1 LPISNLQ
8 FGGSRQVEALLQSI
22 YKFFILKVNNF
33 AAHFLIHI
41 FTLDRINRCD
51 PKDSSVKKI
60 LLVDDD
66 KTLQTVLTRYLE
78 KRGYSVRVV
87 TSGVQGLK
95 LFAQDPPDLVVSDIM
110 MPGMDGLEFCRR
122 LRATRPG
129 QLVPFIFLTAKKD
142 LEDRIQG
149 HYIGAD
155 DYITKPFE
163 PLELLAKIEAQ
174 LERSRR
180 IYAEMVRMLQKSPE
194 DSESGG
200 DYGDNSSDAQAKDK
214 DVEPQEDLPLTPAEA
229 RVFWEVI
236 QGLTNKQISQRLFIS
251 PRTVQ
256 THLSNILTKLNLE
269 NRSQLVRFAF
279 EHGYRPPQTQDEQ
292 KAAEARG

>member
-1 LPISNLQ
+1 
-8 FGGSRQVEALLQSI
+8 
-22 YKFFILKVNNF
+22 
-33 AAHFLIHI
+33 
-41 FTLDRINRCD
+41 
-51 PKDSSVKKI
+51 VKKI

-95 LFAQDPPDLVVSDIM
+95 LFSQDPPDIVVSDIM

-122 LRATRPG
+122 LRATKTG
-129 QLVPFIFLTAKKD
+129 QLVPFLFLTAKKD

-155 DYITKPFE
+155 DYVTKPFE

-180 IYAEMVRMLQKSPE
+180 IHSEMVRLMQNVPKNNDADDDFDDAPVEAVAPVKDPVPE
-194 DSESGG
+194 
-200 DYGDNSSDAQAKDK
+200 
-214 DVEPQEDLPLTPAEA
+214 EDLPLTPAEA

>member
-1 LPISNLQ
+1 M
-8 FGGSRQVEALLQSI
+8 
-22 YKFFILKVNNF
+22 
-33 AAHFLIHI
+33 
-41 FTLDRINRCD
+41 
-51 PKDSSVKKI
+51 KKI

-155 DYITKPFE
+155 DYLTKPFE
-163 PLELLAKIEAQ
+163 PLELLAKIESQ

-180 IYAEMVRMLQKSPE
+180 IHSEMVRLMQQVPE
-194 DSESGG
+194 DNESGG
-200 DYGDNSSDAQAKDK
+200 GEYGDSWEAGGAAKDA
-214 DVEPQEDLPLTPAEA
+214 EPQEDLPLTPAEA

-256 THLSNILTKLNLE
+256 THLSNILTKLSLE

-292 KAAEARG
+292 KAAEAR

>member
-1 LPISNLQ
+1 
-8 FGGSRQVEALLQSI
+8 
-22 YKFFILKVNNF
+22 
-33 AAHFLIHI
+33 
-41 FTLDRINRCD
+41 
-51 PKDSSVKKI
+51 VKKI

-95 LFAQDPPDLVVSDIM
+95 LFTQDPPDLVVSDIM
-110 MPGMDGLEFCRR
+110 MPGMDGFEFCRR
-122 LRATRPG
+122 LRATSPG
-129 QLVPFIFLTAKKD
+129 KLVPLIFLTAKKD

-180 IYAEMVRMLQKSPE
+180 IHAEMIRLMQQMMLKNNPDDNE
-194 DSESGG
+194 LGNEYGDLRSESI
-200 DYGDNSSDAQAKDK
+200 AKINDPK
-214 DVEPQEDLPLTPAEA
+214 PPEDLPLTPAEA

-256 THLSNILTKLNLE
+256 THLSNILTKLNLK

-279 EHGYRPPQTQDEQ
+279 EHGYHPPQTQDEQ
-292 KAAEARG
+292 REAEARS

>member
-1 LPISNLQ
+1 M
-8 FGGSRQVEALLQSI
+8 
-22 YKFFILKVNNF
+22 
-33 AAHFLIHI
+33 
-41 FTLDRINRCD
+41 
-51 PKDSSVKKI
+51 KKI

-66 KTLQTVLTRYLE
+66 KTLQAVLTRYLE

-95 LFAQDPPDLVVSDIM
+95 LFVADPPDLVVSDIM

-129 QLVPFIFLTAKKD
+129 QLVPFIFLTARKE
-142 LEDRIQG
+142 LEDRLQG

-180 IYAEMVRMLQKSPE
+180 IHAEMVRLIQGIGGQI
-194 DSESGG
+194 DSGN
-200 DYGDNSSDAQAKDK
+200 DYGEDLPESIVHKDP
-214 DVEPQEDLPLTPAEA
+214 EPEEDLPLTPAEA

-279 EHGYRPPQTQDEQ
+279 EHGYRPPQTLDEQ
-292 KAAEARG
+292 RVGEARG

>member
-1 LPISNLQ
+1 
-8 FGGSRQVEALLQSI
+8 
-22 YKFFILKVNNF
+22 
-33 AAHFLIHI
+33 
-41 FTLDRINRCD
+41 
-51 PKDSSVKKI
+51 VKKI

-78 KRGYSVRVV
+78 KRDYSVSVV
-87 TSGVQGLK
+87 TSGIQGLK
-95 LFAQDPPDLVVSDIM
+95 LFAQDPPDLVLSDIM

-149 HYIGAD
+149 HVIGAD

-163 PLELLAKIEAQ
+163 PLELLAKIQSQ
-174 LERSRR
+174 LQRTDR
-180 IYAEMVRMLQKSPE
+180 INAEILGLIRQVTNHNPTESEDDLKPTPSP
-194 DSESGG
+194 
-200 DYGDNSSDAQAKDK
+200 A
-214 DVEPQEDLPLTPAEA
+214 VETKEDLPLTPAEI

-292 KAAEARG
+292 RATEARG

>member
-1 LPISNLQ
+1 
-8 FGGSRQVEALLQSI
+8 
-22 YKFFILKVNNF
+22 
-33 AAHFLIHI
+33 
-41 FTLDRINRCD
+41 
-51 PKDSSVKKI
+51 VKKI

-87 TSGVQGLK
+87 NSGTNALK
-95 LFAQDPPDLVVSDIM
+95 LFSQDPPDLVVSDVM
-110 MPGMDGLEFCRR
+110 MPGMDGWEFCRR

-142 LEDRIQG
+142 LEDRVQG
-149 HYIGAD
+149 HHIGAD

-163 PLELLAKIEAQ
+163 PLELLAKIESQ

-180 IYAEMVRMLQKSPE
+180 IHSEMIRLMQKLPE
-194 DSESGG
+194 DGG
-200 DYGDNSSDAQAKDK
+200 DNERSTADTA
-214 DVEPQEDLPLTPAEA
+214 VEPSASHEDLPLTPAEA

-256 THLSNILTKLNLE
+256 THLSNILTKLSLE
-269 NRSQLVRFAF
+269 NRSQLVRYAY
-279 EHGYRPPQTQDEQ
+279 EHGYRPPANTE
-292 KAAEARG
+292 AEAIGVD